1 MCPHTIDDNWNRV
14 RQRRV
19 KYFMSHDALNI
30 TLGAICGAYILTAL
44 ALWASEEL

>member
-19 KYFMSHDALNI
+19 KYFMSHYALNI
-30 TLGAICGAYILTAL
+30 TLAAICGAYILAAL